1 MAMMDIEMKAEK
13 IMQLDFWRK
22 IEEENGNLK
31 RMLEE
36 ARANGGNK

>member
-1 MAMMDIEMKAEK
+1 MMDIEMKAEK
-13 IMQLDFWRK
+13 IMQL
-22 IEEENGNLK
+22 EEENGNLK